1 MPPRTPLTE
10 IKIKNLAKKEKAYK
24 VFDGQGLYLEVMPN
38 GSKKWRLKYRLK
50 GVEKR
55 ISLGGYPEVSL
66 KDARLSIAEVK
77 KALRDGKDPVAER
90 RGSAEEGLAAL
101 PSPSFAQVTEDWLKR
116 FSPHWAPKTVK
127 KKLEHLR
134 NHILPATGERP
145 IAEITPSEFLAKV
158 LRPIESRGTLETA
171 HRAKMLSGQV
181 FRFAVASGI
190 INADPTQTLKGAL
203 PPAAIKHRASITDP
217 ARITK
222 LLRDLDNYDGH
233 IVVRYA
239 LKLTPLLFVRPGE
252 LRHAEWPEINLEEA
266 IWRIPAEKMKMKTPH
281 LVPLATQAVTLLA
294 ELREYTGANK
304 WVFPGL
310 RAGDRPMSDAAV
322 NAALRY
328 LGYEKEEISAHGF
341 RSMASTLLNEQGY
354 NRDWIERQL
363 AHSERDGVR
372 AAYNYA
378 EYLPE
383 RRKMMQDWADYLDGL
398 RAQTGRITEPMA
410 NT

>member
-1 MPPRTPLTE
+1 MPPKSPLTE
-10 IKIKNLAKKEKAYK
+10 IKIKSLTPREKAYK

-38 GSKKWRLKYRLK
+38 GSKKWRLKYRIS

-66 KDARLSIAEVK
+66 KDVRLSIAEVK
-77 KALRDGKDPVAER
+77 KTLRDGKDPVAER
-90 RGSAEEGLAAL
+90 RGSSEEALNTAA
-101 PSPSFAQVTEDWLKR
+101 SPTFAQVTEDWLGR
-116 FSPHWAPKTVK
+116 FTPQWSPKTVK

-134 NHILPATGERP
+134 NHILPIIGEMP
-145 IAEITPSEFLAKV
+145 ISEITPSEFLNKV

-171 HRAKMLSGQV
+171 HRAKMLSGQI

-190 INADPTQTLKGAL
+190 INIDPTQTLKGAL
-203 PPAAIKHRASITDP
+203 PPAIIKHRASITDP

-222 LLRDLDNYDGH
+222 LLRDLDSYDGH
-233 IVVRYA
+233 VVVRYA
-239 LKLTPLLFVRPGE
+239 LKLTPMLFVRPGE
-252 LRHAEWPEINLEEA
+252 LRHAEWSEIDLDEGT
-266 IWRIPAEKMKMKTPH
+266 WRIPAEKMKMRTPH
-281 LVPLATQAVTLLA
+281 IVPLATQAVTLFA
-294 ELREYTGANK
+294 ELREYTGGNK

-328 LGYEKEEISAHGF
+328 LGYEKDEISAHGF
-341 RSMASTLLNEQGY
+341 RSMASTLLNEKGY

-383 RRKMMQDWADYLDGL
+383 RRQMMQDWADYLFSL
-398 RAQTGRITEPMA
+398 KHPSHTSP
-410 NT
+410 